1 VEQSAKTAVSKN
13 QEDVEPNDGEE
24 PNQQNPPA
32 KPTPQKSET
41 NMCSTEQLKITND
54 QADHLA

>member
-13 QEDVEPNDGEE
+13 QEDVEPNDREE

-32 KPTPQKSET
+32 KPTPQKVRQTCAAPS
-41 NMCSTEQLKITND
+41 NLKSQTIK
-54 QADHLA
+54 QII